1 MRALFIGSYPNDVE
15 PYRSVFFRQL
25 IHGFA
30 DMGVEC
36 HVISCVSYTLYRGRS
51 GDIPKFRTE
60 TTPSGAT
67 VKVYYPHIVTYSAKK
82 IGSWNTI
89 HLTQAAIEQA
99 VIKQVK
105 KIGLDFDFVY
115 GHFFIGG
122 GLTAAKVGR
131 RFGIPA
137 YIAYGECNF
146 DTEVRNKIGD
156 ITKKHMEGVRG
167 IISVSGANCAELERR
182 GFAEDIPVLLSVNSV
197 NNSVFY
203 PKDKLECRR
212 KLGIDPDD
220 FIVGFV
226 GYFIERKGPHRLLD
240 ACRNI
245 EGVKLAFAGRGENAP
260 KGENVV
266 FCRSLLH
273 EEVADFLGAVDVFA
287 LPTLNEGCCN
297 AVVEAMACGKAI
309 ISSDL
314 PFNHDVLNSENS
326 ILVDPRNI
334 GEIESAVR
342 LLYSDPELSARLS
355 ENALRDA
362 RELTIPIRA
371 RNILNFIEKTC
382 GAKNKDVE
390 NKEISAESH

>member
-60 TTPSGAT
+60 TTEGGAQ
-67 VKVYYPHIVTYSAKK
+67 VKVYYPHIITYSAKK

-89 HLTQAAIEQA
+89 HLTQAAIEHA

-105 KIGLDFDFVY
+105 KLDLHFDFVY

-131 RFGIPA
+131 KFGIPA

-156 ITKKHMEGVRG
+156 ITKEHMEGVKG
-167 IISVSGANCAELERR
+167 IISVSGANCAELKKR
-182 GFAEDIPVLLSVNSV
+182 GFADDIPVLLSVNSV
-197 NNSVFY
+197 NTHVFH
-203 PKDKLECRR
+203 PKDKSECRR
-212 KLGIDPDD
+212 KLGLPQDD

-226 GYFIERKGPHRLLD
+226 GYFIERKGPGRLLD

-245 EGVKLAFAGRGENAP
+245 EGVKLAFAGRGANEP
-260 KGENVV
+260 SGDNVV

-314 PFNHDVLNSENS
+314 PFNHDVLNCNNAV
-326 ILVDPRNI
+326 LVDPLNI
-334 GEIESAVR
+334 VEIENAVR
-342 LLYSDPELSARLS
+342 GLYSDPDLRQRLASA
-355 ENALRDA
+355 ALNDA
-362 RELTIPIRA
+362 EGLTIPKRA
-371 RNILNFIEKTC
+371 KNILDFIEKTC
-382 GAKNKDVE
+382 GAKIENVE
-390 NKEISAESH
+390 N